1 MSSTKTSRARKTASV
16 VPSVVADAR
25 AEQPAWE
32 ALGAEGRVRW
42 VRRYR
47 DWLLDNEKALAA
59 LLREDTGKPAAE
71 APVEI
76 YLAVDLAN
84 YYCANAA
91 GFLKGARP
99 KPHNLLT
106 LTKSLE
112 VEHRPYPV
120 VGIITPWNF
129 PLALTL
135 FDAIPALLAG
145 AAVVTKASEFTPRTV
160 AAAVAGWQAIGAPDV
175 FRLVEGAGDVGRDL
189 VDAVD
194 YVQFTGSTRTGTLVA
209 QQAAGR
215 LVPCSLELGGK
226 DPAIVL
232 ADADL
237 DQAASGVA
245 FGGLMNTG
253 QMCTSVERVYV
264 EAPVYDAFVSKL
276 VEKVASLR
284 QSGGD
289 GFDTELG
296 PMIVDTQADIV
307 ERHVEDAVAK
317 GATVR
322 LGGSRV
328 LGGRFFQPTV
338 LTDVDHT
345 MDVMTQETFGP
356 VLPVMKV
363 RHADEAVRLA
373 NDSVYGLSASVWSGD
388 KNRGK
393 EIARR
398 LEVGAVEVNDVNT
411 HLACFPVPQAGW
423 KTSGVGAR
431 FGGAHGMTKFCRPH
445 VVTSNRVEV
454 SLVQALAWFPY
465 SATKA
470 QIVGRVFRLLGA
482 GDVRR
487 KLGL

>member
-1 MSSTKTSRARKTASV
+1 VTATKSER
-16 VPSVVADAR
+16 VVAPVARIVADLR
-25 AEQPAWE
+25 AEQPSWE
-32 ALGAEGRVRW
+32 ALGVAERVRW

-47 DWLLDNEKALAA
+47 DWLLDNEKELAA

-71 APVEI
+71 APLEI
-76 YLAVDLAN
+76 YLGIDLAN
-84 YYCANAA
+84 YYCANAET
-91 GFLKGARP
+91 FLRASSPR
-99 KPHNLLT
+99 PHNLLT
-106 LTKSLE
+106 LTKALE
-112 VEHRPYPV
+112 VEQRPYPV

-145 AAVVTKASEFTPRTV
+145 AAVVTKASEFTPRAV
-160 AAAVAGWQAIGAPDV
+160 AAAVAGWESIGAPAV
-175 FRLVEGAGDVGRDL
+175 FRLVEGAGDVGQQV
-189 VDAVD
+189 VDHVD

-209 QQAAGR
+209 QQAARR
-215 LVPCSLELGGK
+215 LVPFSLELGGK

-237 DQAASGVA
+237 DQAAAGIA

-264 EAPVYDAFVSKL
+264 EAPAYDEFVSKL
-276 VEKVASLR
+276 VEKVGALR
-284 QSGGD
+284 QNADD
-289 GFDTELG
+289 GFTTDLG
-296 PMIVDTQADIV
+296 PMIVDSQADIV

-322 LGGSRV
+322 LGGKRV
-328 LGGRFFQPTV
+328 LGGRFFQATV

-363 RHADEAVRLA
+363 ESADEAVRLA
-373 NDSVYGLSASVWSGD
+373 NDSVYGLSASVWTSD
-388 KNRGK
+388 KRRGK

-431 FGGAHGMTKFCRPH
+431 LGGAHGITKFCRPH

-470 QIVGRVFRLLGA
+470 QVVGRFFRLLGA

-487 KLGL
+487 KLGI

>member
-1 MSSTKTSRARKTASV
+1 VTTTKARARRSTTV
-16 VPSVVADAR
+16 VPAVVADLR
-25 AEQPAWE
+25 AEQPSWE
-32 ALGAEGRVRW
+32 ALGVEERVKW

-47 DWLLDNEKALAA
+47 DWLLDNEKELAA

-71 APVEI
+71 APIELHLTI
-76 YLAVDLAN
+76 DLAN

-91 GFLKGARP
+91 SFLKSQSPR
-99 KPHNLLT
+99 PHNLLT
-106 LTKSLE
+106 FSKALE
-112 VEHRPYPV
+112 VEHRPYQV

-135 FDAIPALLAG
+135 FDCIPALLAG
-145 AAVVTKASEFTPRTV
+145 AAVVTKASEFTPRAV
-160 AAAVAGWQAIGAPDV
+160 AFAAAGWKAIGAPPV
-175 FRLVEGAGDVGRDL
+175 FRVVEGAGDVGQDL
-189 VDAVD
+189 VDQVD

-215 LVPCSLELGGK
+215 LIPFSLELGGK
-226 DPAIVL
+226 DPAVVL
-232 ADADL
+232 ADANL
-237 DQAASGVA
+237 DQAAAGVV
-245 FGGLMNTG
+245 FGGLMNAG

-264 EAPVYDAFVSKL
+264 EAPVYDEFVLKL
-276 VEKVASLR
+276 VEKVGELR
-284 QSGGD
+284 QNADD
-289 GFDTELG
+289 GFATDLG
-296 PMIVDTQADIV
+296 PMVVDSQADIV
-307 ERHVEDAVAK
+307 ERHVDDAVAK

-322 LGGSRV
+322 IGGERV

-338 LTDVDHT
+338 LTGVDHT

-363 RHADEAVRLA
+363 ADADEAVRLA
-373 NDSVYGLSASVWSGD
+373 NDSDYGLSASVWTGD
-388 KNRGK
+388 KKRGK

-431 FGGAHGMTKFCRPH
+431 FGGAQGITKFCHPH

-470 QIVGRVFRLLGA
+470 QVVGRMLRFLGA
-482 GDVRR
+482 SDVRR
-487 KLGL
+487 KLGI